1 MHKFPIS
8 SNVTTKTGLVVL
20 VKREWAILRAPA
32 LINVKVIRSGS
43 IYSFARS
50 HSEWQRLLSKD
61 AEKQTNKKMVIEWTA
76 QFLSRDLFLNLSR
89 SFSFRPARGSI
100 YIINHK
106 LSTTRST
113 NRCTAVQIR
122 LEQSST
128 PTIQD
133 YKQRVSTINWDH
145 SIVNEDLILFSYQM
159 HSFSLVTSCPWKESC
174 KIIKATLQTP
184 RTLTLRSPG
193 TSRTPWNSKDFKAF
207 GLTAESCPLPNPCIG
222 CYPEAH
228 RSYDK

>member
-1 MHKFPIS
+1 M
-8 SNVTTKTGLVVL
+8 
-20 VKREWAILRAPA
+20 
-32 LINVKVIRSGS
+32 
-43 IYSFARS
+43 
-50 HSEWQRLLSKD
+50 
-61 AEKQTNKKMVIEWTA
+61 
-76 QFLSRDLFLNLSR
+76 NLSR

-113 NRCTAVQIR
+113 NRCAAVQIR

-174 KIIKATLQTP
+174 KIFKATLQTP

-207 GLTAESCPLPNPCIG
+207 GLTAESYLLPNPG
-222 CYPEAH
+222 TGYYPEAH
-228 RSYDK
+228 RSYDKLIYKRFQMEYLKPCLRMEQEERIRNLAWIRALWLQLPLLELVCAGDVQRGRQP

>member
-1 MHKFPIS
+1 MYRYKSLEACIPLLY
-8 SNVTTKTGLVVL
+8 V
-20 VKREWAILRAPA
+20 ILNDRDYFQ
-32 LINVKVIRSGS
+32 KM
-43 IYSFARS
+43 
-50 HSEWQRLLSKD
+50 QK
-61 AEKQTNKKMVIEWTA
+61 KTNKQMVVEWIA
-76 QFLSRDLFLNLSR
+76 HFLSRDLFMNLSR

-113 NRCTAVQIR
+113 NRCAAVQIR

-145 SIVNEDLILFSYQM
+145 SIVNEDLILFSKRM
-159 HSFSLVTSCPWKESC
+159 HTKCLHSFSLVTGRPWNESC
-174 KIIKATLQTP
+174 KIFKATLQTP

-193 TSRTPWNSKDFKAF
+193 TSRTSR
-207 GLTAESCPLPNPCIG
+207 PLDSQPNLALFQILV
-222 CYPEAH
+222 
-228 RSYDK
+228 

>member
-113 NRCTAVQIR
+113 NRCAAVQIR

-145 SIVNEDLILFSYQM
+145 SIVNEDLILFSKRM
-159 HSFSLVTSCPWKESC
+159 HTKCLHSFSLVTGRPWNESC
-174 KIIKATLQTP
+174 KIFKATLQTP
-184 RTLTLRSPG
+184 RTLTLGNPRSSRTPG
-193 TSRTPWNSKDFKAF
+193 TSRTSK
-207 GLTAESCPLPNPCIG
+207 PLDSQPNLALFQILV
-222 CYPEAH
+222 
-228 RSYDK
+228 

>member
-1 MHKFPIS
+1 
-8 SNVTTKTGLVVL
+8 
-20 VKREWAILRAPA
+20 
-32 LINVKVIRSGS
+32 
-43 IYSFARS
+43 
-50 HSEWQRLLSKD
+50 
-61 AEKQTNKKMVIEWTA
+61 MVIEWTA

-113 NRCTAVQIR
+113 NRCAAVQIR

-207 GLTAESCPLPNPCIG
+207 GLTAESCPLPNPGIG
-222 CYPEAH
+222 RYPEAH
-228 RSYDK
+228 RSYDKFIQRFPNGVCVTLSWDGARREDPKSCLDHSPPTAVPSSWACMCRWCPERTSTLYIIW